1 MLSAGNY
8 NMNSTKISDLE
19 YNGLHFLGYPL
30 GQGEYECCVF
40 KNCNFE
46 YADFSGFKFND
57 CEFID
62 CNMSMAKLNAT
73 AFRDV
78 SFKDS
83 KMLGL
88 AFDSCNDFGLSFK
101 FENCVLSDSIFYKMS
116 LRRTVFKDCILQE
129 TDFAEADLRNAA
141 FLNCDLS
148 GAVFDR
154 TNLEQTD
161 FRTAYGFAFNPENN
175 KLRGAKFSPANLAG
189 LLLHHKIVIDK
200 NP

>member
-1 MLSAGNY
+1 MQ
-8 NMNSTKISDLE
+8 T
-19 YNGLHFLGYPL
+19 
-30 GQGEYECCVF
+30 GEYENCTF

-57 CEFID
+57 CEFTD
-62 CNMSMAKLNAT
+62 CNLSMANLNST

-78 SFKDS
+78 IFKDS

-101 FENCVLSDSIFYKMS
+101 FENCLLSNSIFYKLS
-116 LRRTVFKDCILQE
+116 LRKTVFKDCVLHE
-129 TDFAEADLRNAA
+129 ADFTESDLRNAA

-148 GAVFDR
+148 GATFDR

-161 FRTAYGFAFNPENN
+161 FRTAFNFAFNPDNN
-175 KLRGAKFSPANLAG
+175 KMKCAKFLASNLSG
-189 LLLHHKIVIDK
+189 LLYHHKIAVVHDS
-200 NP
+200 